1 MLLLSKK
8 SNKSVKLTSVQR
20 DSESLCPSIIL
31 FCFTKFSNKQLK
43 LVLFESKGFLKE
55 FEQSNNYY
63 YL

>member
-43 LVLFESKGFLKE
+43 LVLFESKG
-55 FEQSNNYY
+55 Q
-63 YL
+63 